1 MKPIRVVIV
10 DDSPICRAQLR
21 SILHADKALRVVGEA
36 ADGTRALET
45 VSSKRPDLVTMDL
58 RMPGADGLDVI
69 ERIMAENPVPI
80 LIVTGQATRRGKEAV
95 FEAIRRGALDLVE
108 KPAMGALDAER
119 ELRTRVKLLAQVP
132 VVRHVAGRR
141 ARAEPRPRSLAPVAP
156 IVHAAKTR
164 VVGLAASAGGPA
176 AVVEVLSR
184 LGRDFAACIALVQ
197 HLPAGYAHSFAQ
209 FLQTRTEL
217 TVRVVEHAATLEP
230 GVVFVA
236 PDRRHLVLA
245 SSHTLAPLDGA
256 EVDGHCPSAT
266 VLFRSLAK
274 TAGSSALGV
283 ILSGMGSDGARGL
296 LELKERGAL
305 TIAQRQEGCA
315 VYGMPRAAAEAG
327 AAQLQ
332 LNPADIAGELLQAV
346 AQRGDA

>member
-21 SILHADKALRVVGEA
+21 GILHADKALRVVGEA
-36 ADGTRALET
+36 ADGVRALET
-45 VSSKRPDLVTMDL
+45 VSRKRPDLVTMDL
-58 RMPGADGLDVI
+58 RMPGADGLEVI

-80 LIVTGQATRRGKEAV
+80 LIVTGQATRRGREAV

-141 ARAEPRPRSLAPVAP
+141 ARAEPRLRSVAPAAPVSPAVRMP
-156 IVHAAKTR
+156 
-164 VVGLAASAGGPA
+164 VVGIAASAGGPA
-176 AVVEVLSR
+176 AVVEVVSRLSR
-184 LGRDFAACIALVQ
+184 DFPACIALVQ
-197 HLPAGYAHSFAQ
+197 HLPVGYAHSFAQ
-209 FLQTRTEL
+209 FLQTRTAL
-217 TVRVVEHAATLEP
+217 AVRVVDNAVNLET

-245 SSHTLAPLDGA
+245 SPHTLSPLDGD

-274 TAGSSALGV
+274 VIGGSALGV
-283 ILSGMGSDGARGL
+283 ILSGMGNDGARGL
-296 LELKERGAL
+296 LELKQRGGL
-305 TIAQRQEGCA
+305 TIAQRQESCA
-315 VYGMPRAAAEAG
+315 VYGMPRAAAETG
-327 AAQLQ
+327 AA
-332 LNPADIAGELLQAV
+332 ELLLDPAEIAEELRQV
-346 AQRGDA
+346 AFERGDA

>member
-1 MKPIRVVIV
+1 MKTIRVVIV

-36 ADGTRALET
+36 ADGARALET
-45 VSSKRPDLVTMDL
+45 VSRKRPDLVTMDL
-58 RMPGADGLDVI
+58 RMPGADGFEVI
-69 ERIMAENPVPI
+69 ERMMAETPVPI
-80 LIVTGQATRRGKEAV
+80 LIVTGQATRRGREAV

-141 ARAEPRPRSLAPVAP
+141 ARAEHRPRSLTPAAPVA
-156 IVHAAKTR
+156 HTAKTR

-184 LGRDFAACIALVQ
+184 LDRDFPACVALVQ
-197 HLPAGYAHSFAQ
+197 HLPPGYAHSFAQ
-209 FLQTRTEL
+209 FVQTRTEL
-217 TVRVVEHAATLEP
+217 TVKVVEHATNLEP

-245 SSHTLAPLDGA
+245 SPHTLAPLDGA

-274 TAGSSALGV
+274 IAGSSALGV
-283 ILSGMGSDGARGL
+283 ILSGMGNDGARGL

-315 VYGMPRAAAEAG
+315 VYGMPRAAAENG
-327 AAQLQ
+327 AAQLLLDPAGIAAEVRQ
-332 LNPADIAGELLQAV
+332 VVNP
-346 AQRGDA
+346 RGNA